1 MQGREKTNESGWEE
15 MSKYDVLQF
24 SYDKLQPAKIEAW
37 DVRLLEAGFPYDEL
51 GNGYEPWRN
60 FTSIQAELWTE
71 WAATAELAEEKLAK
85 RQTKELKEDMQKG
98 IILFLSILFWSNK
111 KSVQLDNLLGEI
123 QSLAHKPV
131 NADERIG
138 YILNRP
144 NTYPAYMQLKSL
156 MEEQKKMVAKLI
168 ALKKL

>member
-1 MQGREKTNESGWEE
+1 
-15 MSKYDVLQF
+15 MSKYDVLKF
-24 SYDKLQPAKIEAW
+24 CYDKLKLDEIKVW
-37 DVRLLEAGFPYDEL
+37 DVRLLEEGFPYDEL
-51 GNGYEPWRN
+51 GYGYEPWRN
-60 FTSIQAELWTE
+60 FASIQAELWRE
-71 WAATAELAEEKLAK
+71 WAAIAELAEEKLAN
-85 RQTKELKEDMQKG
+85 RQTKELKQDMQKG

>member
-1 MQGREKTNESGWEE
+1 MSAASSLQGRKKTNESGWKE
-15 MSKYDVLQF
+15 MSKYDVLKF
-24 SYDKLQPAKIEAW
+24 CYDKLKLDEIKVW
-37 DVRLLEAGFPYDEL
+37 DVRLLEEGFPYDEL
-51 GNGYEPWRN
+51 GYGYEPWRN
-60 FTSIQAELWTE
+60 FASIQAELWRE
-71 WAATAELAEEKLAK
+71 WAATAELAEEKLAN
-85 RQTKELKEDMQKG
+85 RQTKELKQDMQKG

-144 NTYPAYMQLKSL
+144 NT
-156 MEEQKKMVAKLI
+156 
-168 ALKKL
+168 